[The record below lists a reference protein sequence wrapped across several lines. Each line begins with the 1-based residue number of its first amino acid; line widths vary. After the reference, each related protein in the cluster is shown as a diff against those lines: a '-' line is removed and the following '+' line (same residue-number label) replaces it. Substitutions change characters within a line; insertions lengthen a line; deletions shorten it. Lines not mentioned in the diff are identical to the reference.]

1 MCLLVKCWNPHGSL
15 TLEMLAFWTK
25 FSPWISCLSRG
36 RGDGDFYR
44 KTFLLPPD
52 SNTLNFDW
60 TSLWTQ
66 QLELLTR
73 SWSSRAPFLKRGKF
87 VVPAGVKQLFF
98 LQLGSTTKHLM
109 TDPKRDSEFFTL
121 DPRGFWGSETH
132 CLLRGK
138 SLSAYCFLRLRI
150 LNNQIATPDIHLFL
164 DWIDFLVQE
173 SSEEHS
179 SEVCPSSRTG
189 ALVERRPAA
198 HLEACSQSVCQGAPA
213 RRKTT
218 PAVCDKWRT
227 EKGTGDQC
235 REKFRAQWAHQHH

>member
-1 MCLLVKCWNPHGSL
+1 MPLTGERWWRLLQKDVSSTFRLKYVKFRLDLPVDSATWTFDSL
-15 TLEMLAFWTK
+15 VIK
-25 FSPWISCLSRG
+25 SC
-36 RGDGDFYR
+36 
-44 KTFLLPPD
+44 TFL
-52 SNTLNFDW
+52 
-60 TSLWTQ
+60 
-66 QLELLTR
+66 ETR
-73 SWSSRAPFLKRGKF
+73 QICYASRCQAA
-87 VVPAGVKQLFF
+87 VF

-164 DWIDFLVQE
+164 DWIDFSVQE